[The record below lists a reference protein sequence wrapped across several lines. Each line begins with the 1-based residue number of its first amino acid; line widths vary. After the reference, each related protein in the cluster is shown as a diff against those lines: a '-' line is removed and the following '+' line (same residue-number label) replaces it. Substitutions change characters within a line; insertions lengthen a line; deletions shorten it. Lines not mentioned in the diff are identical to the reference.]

1 MNQHRTW
8 LVSAAILLMSATAG
22 AEKKTD
28 TRAQPRDDYSY
39 SFSDDG
45 LLGGGVDS
53 TVPRI
58 LVNPRRSG
66 GTLIRPRTNFVIEL
80 LKTVETL

>member
-1 MNQHRTW
+1 MNEHRMW
-8 LVSAAILLMSATAG
+8 LVSVAILFTTATAG
-22 AEKKTD
+22 AEKKNEP
-28 TRAQPRDDYSY
+28 RAQARDDYSY

-45 LLGGGVDS
+45 LLGVGLGS

-58 LVNPRRSG
+58 LVHPRRMG